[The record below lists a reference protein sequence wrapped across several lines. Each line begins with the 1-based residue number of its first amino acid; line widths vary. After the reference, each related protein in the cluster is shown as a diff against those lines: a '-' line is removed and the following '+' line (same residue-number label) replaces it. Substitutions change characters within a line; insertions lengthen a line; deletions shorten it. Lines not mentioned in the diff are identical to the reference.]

1 MNPVTTPARWDFFGT
16 DGGRG
21 GWQSYAIMWVRVV
34 FGAHSLLSGVNY
46 FYPLVPPPPID
57 MSPAG
62 AFVGQM
68 DAVGLYALIKVVEV
82 AVGIMLLLNRWVPL
96 ALVAELPTTV
106 SIFYL
111 SVIVDG
117 RPRQLY
123 YTGPRELLFNAGLM
137 LAYWP
142 YFRALLAHKASVSP
156 IWRKGLTID
165 GIDPVNGGSE
175 GKILP

>member
-1 MNPVTTPARWDFFGT
+1 MTSTPASWDFFGT
-16 DGGRG
+16 DQGRG
-21 GWQSYAIMWVRVV
+21 GWRSYAVLWVRVV

-46 FYPLVPPPPID
+46 FFPLVPPPPID
-57 MSPAG
+57 LSPAG

-68 DAVGLYALIKVVEV
+68 DAIGLYALIKVVEV

-96 ALVAELPTTV
+96 ALIAEFPTTV

-123 YTGPRELLFNAGLM
+123 TGPRELLFNGGLM

-142 YFRALLAHKASVSP
+142 YFRALLAQQASVAP
-156 IWRKGLTID
+156 IWTKGLTVD
-165 GIDPVNGGSE
+165 GIDPLTGDRE
-175 GKILP
+175 GKLLP